1 MSKARLRKASDDS
14 PPLDAMDDAA
24 LRARVEELKREFTN
38 GKSVVGRLAALGAR
52 LEILRAWLA
61 CTQQRLSLVHAGDAG
76 GQVATLAAGDS
87 QCAAIKALPDASTE
101 DEVGTDL
108 DPDAPLWVRLV
119 QKCEI
124 EGAELPAGVIVEVP
138 RSRVAELLSAGIA
151 VPLVA
156 EFWASVAAASGPASD
171 GVASLEADEQRD
183 AAPDS
188 VAVAS
193 RGADPYHETSA
204 AGDRADD

>member
-1 MSKARLRKASDDS
+1 MSKARLRKASDDP

-52 LEILRAWLA
+52 LEVLRAWLA

-76 GQVATLAAGDS
+76 RQAATPAAGDS
-87 QCAAIKALPDASTE
+87 QSAAIKALPEAPTE

-108 DPDAPLWVRLV
+108 GPDAPLWVRLV

-156 EFWASVAAASGPASD
+156 EFWASVAAATEPASD
-171 GVASLEADEQRD
+171 GAASLDADEQRD
-183 AAPDS
+183 DASES
-188 VAVAS
+188 VAVTS
-193 RGADPYHETSA
+193 SVEDTDHEIPA